1 MRLPFLTT
9 TMTDG
14 SHTALLGRGSARG
27 GWGQNPVIDYQEM
40 NADVGI
46 IGNTEVAY
54 STTNEEF
61 KEDHFGE
68 LAPVLNQ
75 SENLFTRD
83 MLPADYRFSEQPQNH
98 EYLNEFDPITRRY
111 EASDAPPK
119 TELKHPDKKLFLNN
133 FSNVIIFVGD
143 DGIEAHYGEGLMSS
157 RGASPW
163 IKVDTQLHSQHPSI
177 KIQIKDPEK
186 KEPTVTCHIFP
197 GCIKRNAHGNCNLDI
212 RINRD
217 TSTGRAVDNPEIRD
231 RKINN
236 ALMEIKIKLWRVRPS
251 RSNSLLSTSPKARRR
266 PDPPSQAS
274 AWPNCTKSAKS
285 AVHSTLG
292 R

>member
-1 MRLPFLTT
+1 
-9 TMTDG
+9 
-14 SHTALLGRGSARG
+14 
-27 GWGQNPVIDYQEM
+27 
-40 NADVGI
+40 
-46 IGNTEVAY
+46 
-54 STTNEEF
+54 
-61 KEDHFGE
+61 
-68 LAPVLNQ
+68 
-75 SENLFTRD
+75 

-98 EYLNEFDPITRRY
+98 EYLHEFDPITRRY

-119 TELKHPDKKLFLNN
+119 TELKHPGKRLPLNG

-177 KIQIKDPEK
+177 KIQITDPEK

-236 ALMEIKIKLWRVRPS
+236 ALMEINIKLWRVRPS

>member
-1 MRLPFLTT
+1 
-9 TMTDG
+9 MTDG
-14 SHTALLGRGSARG
+14 SYTALLGRGFARG

-40 NADVGI
+40 NADAGI
-46 IGNTEVAY
+46 PGKTEVAY
-54 STTNEEF
+54 ATINEEF
-61 KEDHFGE
+61 KEDNFGE

-75 SENLFTRD
+75 SEILFTRD

-119 TELKHPDKKLFLNN
+119 TELKHPGKRLPLNG

-177 KIQIKDPEK
+177 KIQITDPEK

-212 RINRD
+212 RINNQGSQDQQRFD
-217 TSTGRAVDNPEIRD
+217 GDQD
-231 RKINN
+231 Q
-236 ALMEIKIKLWRVRPS
+236 AL
-251 RSNSLLSTSPKARRR
+251 
-266 PDPPSQAS
+266 
-274 AWPNCTKSAKS
+274 
-285 AVHSTLG
+285 G
-292 R
+292 G